1 MHEYIVVQF
10 YPWFKFLFPL
20 FQIHYH
26 TLQYPKTKKKQ
37 KKNFEPR
44 IKLNHN
50 RYFSEKLLSG
60 HYCEWKGRG

>member
-26 TLQYPKTKKKQ
+26 ALQYPKTKTK
-37 KKNFEPR
+37 FELR
-44 IKLNHN
+44 IKLKYN
-50 RYFSEKLLSG
+50 RYFSEKLLPG
-60 HYCEWKGRG
+60 HYYEWKGRG

>member
-26 TLQYPKTKKKQ
+26 TLQYPKTK
-37 KKNFEPR
+37 N
-44 IKLNHN
+44 LNQ
-50 RYFSEKLLSG
+50 G
-60 HYCEWKGRG
+60 